1 MELFP
6 FALSSHLTF
15 RIFKNSMEIKRKKKK
30 KESHLVEKKKKKKQ
44 LLCIKMSCLHLV
56 SLHEELMCLH
66 EDLLPGGCVFHAWFS
81 RDQCLPTLLLAKCL

>member
-6 FALSSHLTF
+6 LALSSHLTF

-30 KESHLVEKKKKKKQ
+30 KSHLVKKKKRKKKQ

-66 EDLLPGGCVFHAWFS
+66 KALLPGGCVFHAWFS
-81 RDQCLPTLLLAKCL
+81 RDQCLLTRLLAKRL